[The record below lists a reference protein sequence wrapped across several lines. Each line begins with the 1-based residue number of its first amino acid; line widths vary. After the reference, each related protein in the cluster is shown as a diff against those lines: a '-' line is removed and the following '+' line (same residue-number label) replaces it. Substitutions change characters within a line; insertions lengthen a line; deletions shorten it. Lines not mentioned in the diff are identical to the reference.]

1 MAQQER
7 AKRTRQV
14 ILEAAGIVFDEC
26 GYEAATI
33 SQILARADV
42 TRGALYFHFSSKED
56 LARGVLDMAVTTEGV
71 LPQQFKL
78 QELADTS
85 LLLAHRMPRE
95 PLLRAALRLS
105 VDQRARRMF
114 GTKWP
119 EWITVGAGLLAEAKA
134 RGELLAHVDPY
145 ETSRFLVGAWTG
157 VQLVAEAVP
166 QDDSLVH
173 EVSLMYQMLLPNIA
187 VPAVLARLDVAPDRP
202 LRLSEAAAAAR
213 PGTGGEAGTTGN

>member
-56 LARGVLDMAVTTEGV
+56 LARGVLDTAVTTEGV

-95 PLLRAALRLS
+95 PLLRASLRLS
-105 VDQRARRMF
+105 VDQRARKLF

-119 EWITVGAGLLAEAKA
+119 EWITVGADLLADAKA

-157 VQLVAEAVP
+157 VQLIAEEVP
-166 QDDSLVH
+166 HQRGDALVH
-173 EVSLMYQMLLPNIA
+173 EISLMYQMLLPNIA

-202 LRLSEAAAAAR
+202 LRLFEAAR
-213 PGTGGEAGTTGN
+213 SGEGGEGDTAGV